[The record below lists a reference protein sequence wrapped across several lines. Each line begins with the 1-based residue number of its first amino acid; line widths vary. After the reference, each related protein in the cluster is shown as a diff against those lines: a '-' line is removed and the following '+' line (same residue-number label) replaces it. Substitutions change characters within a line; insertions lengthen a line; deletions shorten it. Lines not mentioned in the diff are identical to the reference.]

1 MQNSR
6 LTALQAVAM
15 AEGVNPTAAL
25 NHAKLIRKTPEGLQ
39 EIPLPL
45 KNILSAKMPD
55 QPLQPG
61 DILFVPTSTAKAV
74 SRRGLEAIIQA
85 ATGAAIYRPY

>member
-6 LTALQAVAM
+6 ITALQAVAM
-15 AEGVNPTAAL
+15 AEGTNSTAAL
-25 NHAKLIRKTPEGLQ
+25 DGAKLIRKTSDGVQ

-45 KNILSAKMPD
+45 KKILANKAPD
-55 QPLQPG
+55 RPLQPD
-61 DILFVPTSTAKAV
+61 DILFVPTSAANVV

-85 ATGAAIYRPY
+85 ATGAALYRPY